1 MTPTLSANSP
11 DDPCNGV
18 PCDECH
24 IGGCKVYDELSDYQ
38 RAIAE
43 GM

>member
-1 MTPTLSANSP
+1 MTQTLSAKSQ

-18 PCDECH
+18 ACEDCH
-24 IGGCKVYDELSDYQ
+24 IGGCTKDELSDYQ

-43 GM
+43 GI